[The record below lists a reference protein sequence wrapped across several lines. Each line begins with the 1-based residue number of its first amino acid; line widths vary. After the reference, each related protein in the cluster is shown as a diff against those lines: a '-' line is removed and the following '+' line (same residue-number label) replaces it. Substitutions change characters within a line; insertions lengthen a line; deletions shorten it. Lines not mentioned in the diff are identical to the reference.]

1 MIQLKPMSVEAF
13 EKFKKDSQSAYA
25 TNLAAVEVIPYEEAL
40 QNASEQF
47 NKLVPLGTATTG
59 QSFFDVIESS
69 SSNSIGFLWLGFQTR
84 FGRKVASIND
94 ISIAPANRGKGFGKK
109 LMKLVEEEAH
119 KAEATRIR
127 LHVFHSNQV
136 AKNLYL
142 AMGFEPTNLD
152 MRKDI

>member
-1 MIQLKPMSVEAF
+1 MIHLKPMSVEAF
-13 EKFKKDSQSAYA
+13 EKFKTESQSTYA
-25 TNLAAVEVIPYEEAL
+25 AHLAAVEVIPYEEAL
-40 QNASEQF
+40 KNASEQF
-47 NKLVPLGTATTG
+47 DKLVPSGTETPG

-69 SSNSIGFLWLGFQTR
+69 SGESIGFLWLGFQTR
-84 FGRKVASIND
+84 FGRKITSIND
-94 ISIAPANRGKGFGKK
+94 IGIDRKKRGKGLGKA
-109 LMKLVEEEAH
+109 LMKLVEDEAR
-119 KAEATRIR
+119 KVSAVRIR